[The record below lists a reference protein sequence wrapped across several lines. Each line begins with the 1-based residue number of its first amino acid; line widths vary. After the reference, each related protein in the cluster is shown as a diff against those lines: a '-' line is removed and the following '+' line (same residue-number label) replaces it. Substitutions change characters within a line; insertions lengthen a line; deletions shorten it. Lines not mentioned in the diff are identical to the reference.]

1 MQSGG
6 NNMFIILWE
15 AFPTGAKQVM
25 ALFSV
30 ISVQSGVGKSCFDQ
44 MTGPGDIW
52 IQDSKPNTVDPWNMH
67 GGNAWSPSG
76 QKYRTNPRKNL
87 ALKLP
92 HTPVICCCTLLAFQN
107 FCTLSFL
114 PLAKVKSTR
123 PKSSKLLR
131 RRKRRTAPFSFAALS
146 LGIWAMTTP
155 RERSL
160 KKWANNERVQTG
172 CCKSLPRHSS

>member
-1 MQSGG
+1 MRGVSDRDKTSYG
-6 NNMFIILWE
+6 
-15 AFPTGAKQVM
+15 T
-25 ALFSV
+25 LFSYLCSV
-30 ISVQSGVGKSCFDQ
+30 RGWKILLWPDDWTRRYLNSGLETKTTLEICLLKAPVAKSTVRTQEKISLS
-44 MTGPGDIW
+44 
-52 IQDSKPNTVDPWNMH
+52 N
-67 GGNAWSPSG
+67 
-76 QKYRTNPRKNL
+76 Y
-87 ALKLP
+87 

-114 PLAKVKSTR
+114 PLAKVNSTG